1 MFLSLAFPNLVFP
14 SAILK
19 VTPQGPMPQ
28 RPGAPRGEAAL
39 NSCSVPRS
47 ISRRPLPVPGF
58 GRQGSQTFQIRAWA
72 PIVFGLYSRVIHSG
86 WDRPAV
92 QGAVRREVTPSLSR
106 RQGDRQSYKGVGY
119 SSHIRPHN
127 SPRHVRPSHVP
138 RSHVPRS
145 IGRRHMAAVTWPPS
159 HGRRHMAC
167 RRALLRR
174 SLPVARRS
182 PKASTQLCPR
192 RFSALQCGPF
202 CGKRERCGT
211 NGAKFVHQPVD
222 TDHG

>member
-1 MFLSLAFPNLVFP
+1 
-14 SAILK
+14 
-19 VTPQGPMPQ
+19 
-28 RPGAPRGEAAL
+28 L

-119 SSHIRPHN
+119 SSHIRPHK
-127 SPRHVRPSHVP
+127 SPRHVRPSHP
-138 RSHVPRS
+138 P
-145 IGRRHMAAVTWPPS
+145 VTCPPVTCPPVNWPPS

-192 RFSALQCGPF
+192 RIQCVAMRAVLRQARAL
-202 CGKRERCGT
+202 R
-211 NGAKFVHQPVD
+211 HQWCKICSP
-222 TDHG
+222 TR

>member
-145 IGRRHMAAVTWPPS
+145 IGRRHMAAVTWPVVARSCAEVCPS
-159 HGRRHMAC
+159 HVAPRRP
-167 RRALLRR
+167 RR
-174 SLPVARRS
+174 SCALEDSVRCNAGRFAASESVAA
-182 PKASTQLCPR
+182 PMVQNL
-192 RFSALQCGPF
+192 F
-202 CGKRERCGT
+202 T
-211 NGAKFVHQPVD
+211 NPLTRITVEIS
-222 TDHG
+222 